1 MVARRSPWLV
11 AAAAWALRGV
21 DSGEA
26 ACGKVF
32 IYDLPSAL
40 YDLRWRPSPTPG
52 STPRE
57 RLAPFASVEEVFG
70 SEHVEKS
77 RSCEGLDDHAFE
89 SLYATEQWGAAEQL
103 LYRAATSGRCPRT
116 LDPSEADIFLVPVLP
131 KAKSGGGWV
140 AACNATGADEM
151 SLVKALPHLNERT
164 AHRHV
169 MVVAKGLASAKT
181 CDWFLEPKTLL
192 KRAVRVAYSAKVVL
206 PKADFDAAR
215 TKPRYGP
222 AHLPYVP
229 RSAVYYDRTLPAG
242 DELRAELFVAPNL
255 VSIPYATSVHGAAA
269 AGDVGERAPWSRRH
283 HRNLLMSFQGK
294 LGREAGSHRGAT
306 NGTFIVDKHYGAAV
320 RARVVQ
326 ICEAAPENFCHV
338 DLIAYRERSKC
349 FLGLGTTSF
358 HPETMELAKAKS
370 VFCLEPLGDSPYRK
384 SIWDSLSLGCIPVVF
399 SLYSEITAPW
409 HWGPWRNASRVYVPE
424 ARLNDDAFDLVDHL
438 RSIPEADVKAMQA
451 TIAHHARSI
460 QIAVDDVPHDAFET
474 LVRRLVAEVGAHEAS
489 PGFPAPFDPGET
501 GQWLDVGTH

>member
-1 MVARRSPWLV
+1 MEAPEPMCGAPVAVARRR
-11 AAAAWALRGV
+11 RGV
-21 DSGEA
+21 GPA
-26 ACGKVF
+26 RRRLRRGGLRQGF

-40 YDLRWRPSPTPG
+40 YDLQWRPSPTPG
-52 STPRE
+52 ATPRE

-116 LDPSEADIFLVPVLP
+116 LDPAEADIFLVPVLP
-131 KAKSGGGWV
+131 KAKSGSGWV
-140 AACNATGADEM
+140 AACNATGADER

-181 CDWFLEPKTLL
+181 CDWFLEPRTLL
-192 KRAVRVAYSAKVVL
+192 KRAVRVAYSAK
-206 PKADFDAAR
+206 
-215 TKPRYGP
+215 
-222 AHLPYVP
+222 
-229 RSAVYYDRTLPAG
+229 
-242 DELRAELFVAPNL
+242 
-255 VSIPYATSVHGAAA
+255 
-269 AGDVGERAPWSRRH
+269 
-283 HRNLLMSFQGK
+283 GK

-409 HWGPWRNASRVYVPE
+409 HWGPGATPRVYVPE

-460 QIAVDDVPHDAFET
+460 QIAVDDVPHYAFET
-474 LVRRLVAEVGAHEAS
+474 LVRRLVAEVEAHEAS

>member
-1 MVARRSPWLV
+1 MCVARRSPWLV

-32 IYDLPSAL
+32 IYDLPPAL

-52 STPRE
+52 ATPRE

-89 SLYATEQWGAAEQL
+89 SLYGRSSGARRSSFCTARR
-103 LYRAATSGRCPRT
+103 RAAGARGRWTR
-116 LDPSEADIFLVPVLP
+116 SEADIFLVPVLP

-140 AACNATGADEM
+140 AACNATGADER

-181 CDWFLEPKTLL
+181 CDWFLEPRTLL
-192 KRAVRVAYSAKVVL
+192 KRAVRVAYSAKVML
-206 PKADFDAAR
+206 PKSDFDAAR

-255 VSIPYATSVHGAAA
+255 VSIPYATSVHGARA

-320 RARVVQ
+320 RRPDLRGRAGELLPRRFDRLPRAVQ
-326 ICEAAPENFCHV
+326 
-338 DLIAYRERSKC
+338 C

-474 LVRRLVAEVGAHEAS
+474 LVRRLVAEVEAHEAS